1 MNKEWSELNKTM
13 QAQIKKKD
21 TYKMGI
27 DTLFNLRRQLM
38 QTLVSFKEDLCRE
51 DFNAIPFINAD
62 GYHNMKHKL
71 HELYHLLENS
81 DGHELSEKIGAMCI
95 EFEQIDEKQYS
106 DNPIVDSVLRIKFGR
121 AKARGIKVETSIRI
135 PKKMQLDHGDI
146 GVLYGNLV
154 DNAVEACSKVP
165 EEQRFVKIENK
176 YQSGILLLV
185 ITNSKTGKKNKS
197 LKTTKKDNIRHGHG
211 VQSVRKVV
219 EKYNG
224 TVSFTDKGDIFEVS
238 AMLYGIE
245 VKE

>member
-1 MNKEWSELNKTM
+1 MPIYIEV
-13 QAQIKKKD
+13 D
-21 TYKMGI
+21 DGI
-27 DTLFNLRRQLM
+27 RLERALERERRQQAPDYEEM
-38 QTLVSFKEDLCRE
+38 CRRFIADCH
-51 DFNAIPFINAD
+51 DFSEENIAECNINKRYSNNAAI
-62 GYHNMKHKL
+62 
-71 HELYHLLENS
+71 EQC
-81 DGHELSEKIGAMCI
+81 LSE
-95 EFEQIDEKQYS
+95 
-106 DNPIVDSVLRIKFGR
+106 
-121 AKARGIKVETSIRI
+121 IRR
-135 PKKMQLDHGDI
+135 DI

-165 EEQRFVKIENK
+165 EGQRFVKIENK
-176 YQSGILLLV
+176 YQSGILLLI